1 MARSMARHFL
11 LRRSNFFRWCQFS
24 TRIPASIGETRNR
37 GRSPREG
44 SKEDDV
50 MLKSRLVVVSS
61 MLVLAGLLGAA
72 SVARGNVSD
81 VNYLTFSAPFA
92 LPGVTLPAGTYT
104 FELAIPGSYDVVRVM
119 SRDRGHVYLTAF
131 TKRVDRPR
139 GLPGNR
145 QIVFQEA
152 PAGAAPPIRT
162 WFPIGQSIGHEF
174 LYDAGSRQLAQAT
187 N

>member
-1 MARSMARHFL
+1 
-11 LRRSNFFRWCQFS
+11 
-24 TRIPASIGETRNR
+24 
-37 GRSPREG
+37 
-44 SKEDDV
+44 

-61 MLVLAGLLGAA
+61 TLVLAGLLGA
-72 SVARGNVSD
+72 SVARGNVAH

-104 FELAIPGSYDVVRVM
+104 FELAVPGSYDVVRVM
-119 SRDRGHVYLTAF
+119 SRDRRQLYLTAF

-139 GLPGNR
+139 GLPANR

-152 PAGAAPPIRT
+152 PAGVAMPIKT

-174 LYDAGSRQLAQAT
+174 IYAAGSRQLSGAT

>member
-1 MARSMARHFL
+1 
-11 LRRSNFFRWCQFS
+11 
-24 TRIPASIGETRNR
+24 
-37 GRSPREG
+37 
-44 SKEDDV
+44 

-72 SVARGNVSD
+72 SVARGNAAH

-104 FELAIPGSYDVVRVM
+104 FELAVPGSYDVVRVM
-119 SRDRGHVYLTAF
+119 SRDRAHLYLTTF
-131 TKRVDRPR
+131 TKRVERPR
-139 GLPGNR
+139 RLPGNR

-152 PAGAAPPIRT
+152 PAGIAPPIKT

-174 LYDAGSRQLAQAT
+174 IYDVGGQQLAQAT